1 LRYTLSAR
9 THWTQMKTMTARIV
23 TRQMSAPMASARA
36 PFSLRFQPEAA
47 MPTQTAVIERIES
60 AITCESEPH
69 MFMAEA
75 FFSATSVPVTAAL
88 RTLDNRGCSVAGLPT
103 SVSGAPG
110 APPSMPQAAG
120 APLALMPM
128 SSGLPQIEKAYMA
141 SRSPRSVL
149 ERFDSASFADTE
161 EDGLSTPTPQ
171 ATPRDLARRI
181 AIIDTVLDLRNYE
194 QHLLMEYFSSLL
206 CTTPTEE
213 HEERDDK
220 IVRVDLTA
228 RTDYAPYNETD
239 AVDEEVAVTASSR
252 APPLAGPHYTHANPG
267 ARPLIRRPHL
277 DGEQTYDDPESA
289 ALIARARA
297 LLPPPEDEGPED
309 PNDAI
314 LRKARRMCGKPE
326 EEGAPAPEAAVE
338 EFDPLLARAKALS
351 IHASRVAAELESQIA
366 AIGKSAPVE
375 APAPAIVISKEEQDL
390 VARARALIADTEPAP
405 PPMAP
410 SSGAVPA
417 APSSGDPEELMAR
430 IARLAQA
437 EVEPPMTFEPLN
449 TNVEARVEA
458 PPVDDDL
465 IRRAR
470 ALRGVSK
477 VARTTSK

>member
-1 LRYTLSAR
+1 MSNVLVVRRAGFAESERKLAASACGFFPQQTLRHPTEGPWGMSQIRPGKCRGLQRGRQIARVSFQITLLGWRLAWPLELATDQPRAVVDDRS
-9 THWTQMKTMTARIV
+9 IV
-23 TRQMSAPMASARA
+23 TVLYIPYRTRNWSKLVTTAPST
-36 PFSLRFQPEAA
+36 P
-47 MPTQTAVIERIES
+47 
-60 AITCESEPH
+60 
-69 MFMAEA
+69 
-75 FFSATSVPVTAAL
+75 
-88 RTLDNRGCSVAGLPT
+88 
-103 SVSGAPG
+103 
-110 APPSMPQAAG
+110 
-120 APLALMPM
+120 
-128 SSGLPQIEKAYMA
+128 EKAYRTQRA

-171 ATPRDLARRI
+171 ATRRDLARRI

-228 RTDYAPYNETD
+228 RTGYAPYNETD

-338 EFDPLLARAKALS
+338 KFDPFLARAKALS
-351 IHASRVAAELESQIA
+351 LHASRVAAELESQIA

-470 ALRGVSK
+470 ALRGASK